1 MKNTSELKFGNFN
14 VGNNRHFAKK
24 KENMLKGKLSTNG
37 KYLLKKETCIIDT
50 NQIQWN
56 TKISNFMAAQ

>member
-1 MKNTSELKFGNFN
+1 MKNTSEMKFGNFN
-14 VGNNRHFAKK
+14 IGIVGNNRHFAKK

-50 NQIQWN
+50 NQIQ
-56 TKISNFMAAQ
+56 